1 MGRKSKS
8 RKRRVAEP
16 DLADRKNTAT
26 FQDRSISTLAFGA
39 SSRFSILA
47 VCVFLLLAVLA
58 VFGQTHTHEFID
70 FDDNVYIYE
79 NGHVRGG
86 LTRAGLG
93 WALTSTHAGFWHP
106 LTTISHMLDIEMF
119 GLNSGRHHAISVF
132 IHAATAMM
140 LFLAILRLTREFWP
154 SAVAAAVFAIH
165 PLRVESVAWAAER
178 KDVLS
183 GFFFALTLLLYA
195 GYARQPSILRY
206 LAVALSLS
214 LGLMCKPMLV
224 TTPFVLLLLDYWPL
238 DRVAG
243 SGWWAAGKTS
253 LHRPR
258 ATRHAPSALGWLMLE
273 KAPLLVLALLMSAV
287 TVWAQ
292 EVAIQSTAMYS
303 LQARFANAAVSYVA
317 YLRQM
322 FWPSGL
328 AVFYPHPKDSLPAWQ
343 ALGAFGL
350 LSAISVSLFLLRQR
364 RPYLLV
370 GWLWYLGMLVPV
382 IGFVQSGEQA
392 RADRFTYLPQIGLAI
407 ALVWWAADASRGW
420 RHQRLALAPLVVGV
434 VAVLAFIAERQTR
447 HWHDSVTLFNHTLDC
462 TSPNSI
468 ARNNLAFALAE
479 LGQDDDAIV
488 HYQRALEIQPGYAS
502 AHVNLGK
509 ILARRGQVDE
519 AIVHFRNAVEI
530 RPDYALAYYNLGT
543 ALDNLGQVDEVI
555 IHYRKTL
562 ELEPDF
568 FEARNN
574 LGIALTRR
582 GEVDEA
588 VFHFRKVLEFKPD
601 FAKARYNL
609 AVVLA
614 GRGQA
619 DEAIVHFQKALE
631 VQPDD
636 FDTHHNLALAL
647 LGVKR
652 VDEAIVHLQKA
663 LEIQPDSAKAHFNF
677 GFVLTGRGRSDEA
690 DKAIEH
696 YRKALALAIAQ
707 HNQELADAA
716 RAQLRQ
722 AGKGDEG

>member
-8 RKRRVAEP
+8 RKRRLAEP
-16 DLADRKNTAT
+16 DLADRKNTAA
-26 FQDRSISTLAFGA
+26 FQVRPISTLALGA
-39 SSRFSILA
+39 SSRFSAPA

-58 VFGQTHTHEFID
+58 VFGQTRTHEFID

-93 WALTSTHAGFWHP
+93 WAITSTHAGFWHP
-106 LTTISHMLDIEMF
+106 STTISHMLDVELF
-119 GLNSGRHHAISVF
+119 GLNSGRHHLISVF

-154 SAVAAAVFAIH
+154 SAVAAALFAIH

-183 GFFFALTLLLYA
+183 GFFFALTMLLYA

-224 TTPFVLLLLDYWPL
+224 TTPFILLLLDYWPL
-238 DRVAG
+238 DRMAG
-243 SGWWAAGKTS
+243 GGWWVAGKTS
-253 LHRPR
+253 LHRRR
-258 ATRHAPSALGWLMLE
+258 AARHASTALGWLMLE
-273 KAPLLVLALLMSAV
+273 KAPLLVLALATSAV
-287 TVWAQ
+287 TVGAQ
-292 EVAIQSTAMYS
+292 EAAIQSTAMFS
-303 LQARFANAAVSYVA
+303 PQARLANAGVSYVA

-328 AVFYPHPKDSLPAWQ
+328 AVFYPHPKDSLPGWQ

-350 LSAISVSLFLLRQR
+350 LIAISVSAFLLRQR

-407 ALVWWAADASRGW
+407 ALVWWAADVTRGW
-420 RHQRLALAPLVVGV
+420 RHQRMALAPVVVGIV
-434 VAVLAFIAERQTR
+434 VILAFIAERQTR
-447 HWHDSVTLFNHTLDC
+447 HWHDSVTLFNHALAC
-462 TSPNSI
+462 TSPNST
-468 ARNNLAFALAE
+468 AHHNLAFALAE
-479 LGQDDDAIV
+479 LGQVDDAIV
-488 HYQRALEIQPGYAS
+488 HYRKALEIQPDYAR
-502 AHVNLGK
+502 AHVNFGK
-509 ILARRGQVDE
+509 VLARGGQVDD
-519 AIVHFRNAVEI
+519 AIVHYRNALEI
-530 RPDYALAYYNLGT
+530 KPDYALAQYNLGT
-543 ALDNLGQVDEVI
+543 ALDNRGQVDEAI
-555 IHYRKTL
+555 FHYRKTL
-562 ELEPDF
+562 EFEPDF
-568 FEARNN
+568 LEARNN

-582 GEVDEA
+582 GEIGEA
-588 VFHFRKVLEFKPD
+588 IFHYRKVLEAKPD
-601 FAKARYNL
+601 FAQARYNL

-614 GRGQA
+614 GRGKA
-619 DEAIVHFQKALE
+619 DEAILHYRKALE
-631 VQPDD
+631 VRPDD
-636 FDTHHNLALAL
+636 FETHYNLALAL
-647 LGVKR
+647 LSLKR
-652 VDEAIVHLQKA
+652 VDEAIVHFLKA
-663 LEIQPDSAKAHFNF
+663 LEIQPDSAKAHYNL
-677 GFVLTGRGRSDEA
+677 GFALAGRGRSDEA

-696 YRKALALAIAQ
+696 YRTALALALAEN
-707 HNQELADAA
+707 NQELADAA

-722 AGKGDEG
+722 AGKGE